1 MLDHHL
7 SVTVTSATMKL
18 GEPPQGPRP
27 VHVVFTQKLCVLMQ
41 RCWSPDSQHEQR
53 QARGLMGEISPD
65 WRLVAMGGALPSQE
79 STRE

>member
-1 MLDHHL
+1 M
-7 SVTVTSATMKL
+7 ML
-18 GEPPQGPRP
+18 GEPPQSSRP
-27 VHVVFTQKLCVLMQ
+27 VYFVFTHKLCVLMQ
-41 RCWSPDSQHEQR
+41 RCWSPDSHYEPR